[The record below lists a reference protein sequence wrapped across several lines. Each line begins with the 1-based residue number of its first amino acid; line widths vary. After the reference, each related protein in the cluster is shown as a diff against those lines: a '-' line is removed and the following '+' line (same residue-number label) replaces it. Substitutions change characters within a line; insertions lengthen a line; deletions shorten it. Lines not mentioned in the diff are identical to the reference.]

1 MKQRLIFTNRP
12 GEAIDGLVAGL
23 RPANVYVIVDANTE
37 KQVLPLLSA
46 MSEAVA
52 GAKTI
57 CVGEGDVN
65 KNLDSLA
72 SVWTVLNETGAT
84 RSSLVLNVG
93 GGMVTDMGGF
103 AAATFKRGMRFINVP
118 TTLLAAVDASVG
130 GKTGVNFNGC
140 KNEIGVFA
148 ESEAAVISTVF
159 FDTLPVRELLSGY
172 AEMLKHALLDN
183 RKTFCDL
190 LDYSFAGAGYD
201 KDRLLE
207 LLKESVA
214 VKERIVAEDLHE
226 HGIRKALNL
235 GHTTGHAFESFAMAV
250 RHSPIPHG
258 YAVAWG
264 MVVELILSRML
275 TGFPSDMLQRYVAYV
290 RDNYGAFDFTCD
302 DYSRLLGFMAHDK
315 KNPSADRINFS
326 LLGDVGDVVI
336 DTVVDIDNIKAAL
349 DIYRDMTGI

>member
-1 MKQRLIFTNRP
+1 MQKLIFTNDVVLALRDEIAAA
-12 GEAIDGLVAGL
+12 EADKVFVLA
-23 RPANVYVIVDANTE
+23 DKNT
-37 KQVLPLLSA
+37 VRRVVPLLHIDSA
-46 MSEAVA
+46 IEIVEVAAGDGNKTLDAVA
-52 GAKTI
+52 G
-57 CVGEGDVN
+57 
-65 KNLDSLA
+65 
-72 SVWTVLNETGAT
+72 VWKILTEKGAT
-84 RSSLVLNVG
+84 RRSLLVNVG
-93 GGMVTDMGGF
+93 GGMVTDLGGF
-103 AAATFKRGMRFINVP
+103 AAATFKRGIRFINLP
-118 TTLLAAVDASVG
+118 TTLLGAVDAAVG
-130 GKTGVNFNGC
+130 GKTGINFMGL
-140 KNEIGVFA
+140 KNQVGSFF
-148 ESEAAVISTVF
+148 EAISVIVSTCF
-159 FDTLPVRELLSGY
+159 FGTLPTEELLSGY